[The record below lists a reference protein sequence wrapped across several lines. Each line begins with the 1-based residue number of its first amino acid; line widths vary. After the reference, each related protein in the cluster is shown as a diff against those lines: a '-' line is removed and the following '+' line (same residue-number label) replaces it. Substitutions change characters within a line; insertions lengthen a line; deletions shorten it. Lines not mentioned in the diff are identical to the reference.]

1 MRIPISTYRIQFNS
15 GFTFNDAL
23 KILDY
28 LSALGITDIY
38 ASPIF
43 RARTGSIHG
52 YDVVDPNCINPEL
65 GTEEDFARLI
75 GAVQERGMGWV
86 QDIVPNHMAYDG
98 QNPMLMDIFESGALS
113 DYYRFFDIEW
123 DHAYESMK
131 GRLLAPFL
139 GKPYG
144 ESLESGEIRVEYGLN
159 GFAVSYYSLQY
170 PLRIESYESILSP
183 NLGRLREALG
193 PDHADYIRFVGI
205 IFTLK
210 GYPCQPLSQ
219 ERADQIRFIKGMLWD
234 SYNNSEAVREHV
246 DNNLSI
252 LNGEAGPSEFS
263 DLDQLLYDQFFRL
276 SFWKVA
282 SEEIN
287 YRRFF
292 SINELISLRIEDPE
306 VFERCHEKIFQLTSS
321 GAFTGLRVD
330 HIDGLYNPLE
340 YLRRLR
346 TGANGVYTTVEKI
359 LAFDEELP
367 TNWPVQGTSGYDYLN
382 YLNGIFCRTENETE
396 FSGIYR
402 SFAGLRVNRED
413 ILHDKKALIIEHFMT
428 GDVDNLAHLM
438 KKISSKDRGGGDITL
453 HGLRKAIFEVLAL
466 FPVYR
471 TYIGPD
477 SFTGTDRR
485 YITDAI
491 ERAKKRAPAL
501 VNEINYLAKFL
512 LLKYEDYLGEDEKA
526 QWLRFAMRFQQFSG
540 PLMAKGFEDTLLYV
554 YNRLTSLNEVGGDPF
569 RFGIDLSEFH
579 NYNKAR
585 SENWPN
591 AMSASSTHDT
601 KRGEDVRA
609 RINVLSEIPTEWG
622 EKIDAWSKT
631 NEAHKTTMHGLK
643 VPARNDEYF
652 LYQTMTGA
660 YPFDESE
667 HADFVRR
674 ICEYVIKATREAKI
688 YTGWIKP
695 DSEYEE
701 AFQNF
706 VNNILDKSADN
717 VFLEDFLAF
726 QRRVAHLGIVNS
738 LSQTVLKIFSPGI
751 PDFYQGADLWE
762 LSLVDPDNRRQV
774 DYSRRIAYQESISRN
789 MGSPNLLRQLMES
802 AEDGRIK
809 LFVIQ
814 QCLSA
819 RKERRNLFRNGSY
832 IPIKVIGEYA
842 DHIVAFARREESDW
856 ALAVVPRFCASLVRG
871 KEYPL
876 GEKVWKQT
884 AIVLPEEAPATWR
897 NTITGEEHSTAGT
910 LSVAELLSAFP
921 VAQLIS
927 A

>member
-1 MRIPISTYRIQFNS
+1 MRTPSSTYRIQFNS
-15 GFTFNDAL
+15 GFTFKDAIN
-23 KILDY
+23 ILDY
-28 LSALGITDIY
+28 LSTLGITDIY

-43 RARTGSIHG
+43 RAREGSIHG
-52 YDVVDPNCINPEL
+52 YDVVDPTCINPEL
-65 GTEEDFARLI
+65 GTEEDFAQLI
-75 GAVQERGMGWV
+75 RAVQEKGMGWL

-98 QNPMLMDIFESGALS
+98 QNPMLMDIFESGTLS
-113 DYYRFFDIEW
+113 DYYNFFDVEW
-123 DHAYESMK
+123 DHAYDSMK

-144 ESLESGEIRVEYGLN
+144 ESLESGEIRIKFGQN
-159 GFAVSYYSLQY
+159 GFMVNYYSLQY

-183 NLGRLREALG
+183 NLGRLRETLG
-193 PDHADYIRFVGI
+193 PDHPDYIRFVGI

-219 ERADQIRFIKGMLWD
+219 ERVDQTRFIKGMLWEI
-234 SYNNSEAVREHV
+234 YNNSETVREFV
-246 DNNLSI
+246 DRNLSI
-252 LNGEAGPSEFS
+252 LNGEAGPSELS
-263 DLDQLLYDQFFRL
+263 NIDQLLYDQFFRL

-306 VFERCHEKIFQLTSS
+306 VFQRCHEKIFQLTSA

-340 YLRRLR
+340 YLKRLR
-346 TGANGVYTTVEKI
+346 EGTSGIYTTVEKI
-359 LAFDEELP
+359 LAFQEDLP

-382 YLNGIFCRTENETE
+382 YLNGIFCQAENEDE
-396 FSGIYR
+396 FSIIYQ
-402 SFAGLRVNRED
+402 SFTGAGADRENL
-413 ILHDKKALIIEHFMT
+413 LHEKKALIIEHFMT

-453 HGLRKAIFEVLAL
+453 HGLRRAIFEVLAL

-471 TYIGPD
+471 TYISPE
-477 SFTGTDRR
+477 SFTGMDRR
-485 YITDAI
+485 YITDAV
-491 ERAKKRAPAL
+491 ERAKKRVPAL

-512 LLKYEDYLGEDEKA
+512 LLKYEDYLGEEEKA
-526 QWLRFAMRFQQFSG
+526 LRLKFAMRFQQFSG

-554 YNRLTSLNEVGGDPF
+554 YNRLISLNEVGGDPF
-569 RFGIDLSEFH
+569 RFGISLSEFH
-579 NYNKAR
+579 DYNKAR

-591 AMSASSTHDT
+591 AMNASSTHDT

-609 RINVLSEIPTEWG
+609 RINVLSEIPDEWG
-622 EKIDAWSKT
+622 KRVNAWSRL
-631 NEAHKTTMHGLK
+631 NEANKTTLHGLK
-643 VPARNDEYF
+643 VPARNDEYL
-652 LYQTMTGA
+652 LYQTLVGA
-660 YPFDESE
+660 YPYDESE
-667 HADFVRR
+667 HSDFVRR
-674 ICEYVIKATREAKI
+674 ICEYVIKATREARV

-701 AFQNF
+701 AFESF
-706 VNNILDKSADN
+706 VNNILDKSARN

-726 QRRVAHLGIVNS
+726 QKKVAHFGLVNS
-738 LSQTVLKIFSPGI
+738 LSQVVLKICSPGI

-762 LSLVDPDNRRQV
+762 FSLVDPDNRRQV
-774 DYSRRIAYQESISRN
+774 DFRRRISFQESIFRD
-789 MGSPNLLRQLMES
+789 METPGFPKQLMDS

-814 QCLSA
+814 QCLLA
-819 RKERRNLFRNGSY
+819 RREHRNLYRNGSY
-832 IPIKVIGEYA
+832 IPLAVNGQ
-842 DHIVAFARREESDW
+842 HSGHTMAFARREESSW
-856 ALAVVPRFCASLVRG
+856 AIAVAPRFCTSLTSE
-871 KEYPL
+871 KEFPL
-876 GEKVWKQT
+876 GLKVWGDT
-884 AIVLPEEAPATWR
+884 AIMLPEDAPANWK
-897 NTITGEEHSTAGT
+897 NVITGEEHSFRGELPVGAI
-910 LSVAELLSAFP
+910 LSTIP
-921 VAQLIS
+921 VAQLLP